1 MFCVVFCKIFCLTS
15 VILLF
20 SRDDVSFLM
29 ITHDHDSGLM
39 VVSKVGK
46 KKLNVPDIGEHSV
59 DPEEIRLELKLA
71 KSKKLLLLFMWITDE
86 ELRLLKMH
94 PESISWDVTH
104 QTNKQKRDLFVG
116 VAKDGN
122 NHGFH
127 VCHAFLPSQKRWVFS
142 IIFRLCIP
150 RLWGLDIVK
159 RNRLSMTDG
168 DTDEYVPFI
177 AAAQKVRLLFFM
189 IVIIAFKLV
198 QGEA

>member
-1 MFCVVFCKIFCLTS
+1 MHN
-15 VILLF
+15 ILQTHF
-20 SRDDVSFLM
+20 IAFYHRDDVSFLM
-29 ITHDHDSGLM
+29 ITHDHDSGFM

-46 KKLNVPDIGEHSV
+46 KKLSAPNIGEQCV
-59 DPEEIRLELKLA
+59 DPDEIRMELKLA

-94 PESISWDVTH
+94 PECISWDVTH

-122 NHGFH
+122 NQGFH

-142 IIFRLCIP
+142 IIFRFCIP
-150 RLWGLDIVK
+150 SLWGLDIVK
-159 RNRLSMTDG
+159 RNRLSLTDG

-177 AAAQKVRLLFFM
+177 AAAQKVRLLLFFA
-189 IVIIAFKLV
+189 ISSEFAC
-198 QGEA
+198 ET